1 MKDAKIHIARNG
13 SVLGTF
19 DRDKIEDMLDTG
31 FLMPSDHAYDEDQT
45 AWILLSALPQGGT
58 EPPPTDHPADS
69 PPPRREF
76 KTATEKPASD
86 PDKRSSSRGR
96 GGSKSRTKNKAESA
110 LAGWIACLFA
120 LGAAAGLWAW
130 AEYLN
135 DQLKTSEEKV
145 KTLRQ
150 TVESLNR
157 ERQLLTEITPS
168 GRIRGIITY
177 EPVPNQV
184 AIMSGAT
191 VGLYRR
197 ADVEKALET
206 ISDEVGITSEETFSA
221 AAERMKNAISS
232 PLEISLT
239 DSNGRVDVPVP
250 ERGNYVLVASA
261 AKSGGAGTQRYFWL
275 IGFTADDQPS
285 SLLLL
290 NESNAIS
297 SRKPRFAI
305 TEVRGMSTG
314 TPPANPLP

>member
-1 MKDAKIHIARNG
+1 MTDGKIHIARNG
-13 SVLGTF
+13 SVLGAY

-31 FLMPSDHAYDEDQT
+31 YLLPSDHAYDEDQS
-45 AWILLSALPQGGT
+45 AWILLSALPKGGT
-58 EPPPTDHPADS
+58 EPPPTNQPTDL

-86 PDKRSSSRGR
+86 PNKKSSGRGR
-96 GGSKSRTKNKAESA
+96 GGSKSRNKNKAESA
-110 LAGWIACLFA
+110 LPGWIACLFA
-120 LGAAAGLWAW
+120 LGAAAGIWAW

-135 DQLKTSEEKV
+135 DQLKSSEERV

-157 ERQLLTEITPS
+157 EKQLLSEITPG

-177 EPVPNQV
+177 EPVAKQV

-197 ADVEKALET
+197 DDVERALANLPENGQ
-206 ISDEVGITSEETFSA
+206 IGSEETFNA
-221 AAERMKNAISS
+221 AAEALKAAISS
-232 PLEISLT
+232 PLQISLT
-239 DSNGRVDVPVP
+239 DSNGRIDLAVP
-250 ERGNYVLVASA
+250 EPGDYVLVASA
-261 AKSGGAGTQRYFWL
+261 AKSGTAGTERYFWL
-275 IGFTADDQPS
+275 IGFTANDQPS
-285 SLLLL
+285 NLILL
-290 NESNAIS
+290 NESNGIS

-305 TEVRGMSTG
+305 TDVRGLSSG